1 MVVYLT
7 NQNICKPELKTQ
19 PKPLT
24 HGQEGENSVDLVELE
39 PEGHHDAEGEAEAED
54 DGEDSGDGEVGPV
67 AHPAQLADD
76 EHGVGEHEDVADGQL
91 VVGLPHAEGHD
102 VAEAEISRRK

>member
-1 MVVYLT
+1 M
-7 NQNICKPELKTQ
+7 
-19 PKPLT
+19 
-24 HGQEGENSVDLVELE
+24 DLVELE
-39 PEGHHDAEGEAEAED
+39 TERHHDAERESEAED
-54 DGEDSGDGEVGPV
+54 DGKDAGDGEVGPV

-102 VAEAEISRRK
+102 VAEAEIACRK